1 MKAGKIALS
10 ILAGAG
16 VGALLGILYAPQK
29 GATTRRNIGN
39 RKDDFAD
46 SMKDK
51 MNEVIDSYSKKYEK
65 AYLGAEA
72 LIAEGKAKFNEIKKG
87 NNEELA

>member
-29 GATTRRNIGN
+29 GTTTRRNIGN

-51 MNEVIDSYSKKYEK
+51 LNEVVDSYSKKYEK
-65 AYLGAEA
+65 AYLGAET
-72 LIAEGKAKFNEIKKG
+72 LIAEGKAKFNEFKKG
-87 NNEELA
+87 SNEELA